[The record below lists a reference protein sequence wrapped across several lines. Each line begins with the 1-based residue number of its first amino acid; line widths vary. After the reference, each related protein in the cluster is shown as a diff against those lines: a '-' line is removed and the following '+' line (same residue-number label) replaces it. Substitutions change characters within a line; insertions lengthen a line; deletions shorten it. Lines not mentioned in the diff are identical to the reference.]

1 MYADDTI
8 ILADSK
14 EKLQLALNALK
25 SYCDTWKLEINCSK
39 TKIAIF
45 SNRKVVPSDYNFKYG
60 SDSIEIVEWYKYLGV
75 ILDSN
80 LNFKPQTGKIKQKL
94 YPIITNFQRNRK
106 FLTPKLAALWY
117 VGPIRSNLKKSAPL
131 LYTTNDY
138 IKDEFLKIE
147 NRCLKIT

>member
-14 EKLQLALNALK
+14 EKLQLALNTFK

-45 SNRKVVPSDYNFKYG
+45 SNRKVVPNDYNFKYG

-75 ILDSN
+75 ILKYNGSFN
-80 LNFKPQTGKIKQKL
+80 LAIDNI
-94 YPIITNFQRNRK
+94 
-106 FLTPKLAALWY
+106 
-117 VGPIRSNLKKSAPL
+117 
-131 LYTTNDY
+131 
-138 IKDEFLKIE
+138 
-147 NRCLKIT
+147 